1 MKKPQSISE
10 IYEKLQKVMK
20 KAPSGWSTSCVH
32 SEDTMH
38 QLSPYIGKLK
48 SSIASQLIRDYSSEN
63 QLVVDPF
70 AGSGTIPYQAHLMG
84 RRVFASDISIY
95 AKLLSKAKL
104 SAPAT
109 EEVAIQNV
117 ERLLN
122 AADILPVPDLS
133 VVPDWVQE
141 FFHPQTLIE
150 ILKFAQVARRPGN
163 EFYFACFL
171 GILHHQRPG
180 FLSYPAS
187 HLTPYLRENKYP
199 REKYPEMYEYRELY
213 SRLLA
218 KIRRSFKRHNHITSN
233 WVFRHSSV
241 ENVTLPERFD
251 ALITSPPYMNTLD
264 YGRDNRLRLW
274 FINPEY
280 NKPLDA
286 PATKSRDA
294 FEHAIQI
301 LARKVENGLSQQGYC
316 VLVVGEQ
323 AKGKVEYLS
332 SVILALF
339 EKYAP
344 SLFLQQVIVDKI
356 PDIRRARKNCQ
367 GTKNEHILVFRK
379 EKK

>member
-1 MKKPQSISE
+1 MEMFAKISDA
-10 IYEKLQKVMK
+10 YDKLQAVMEE
-20 KAPSGWSTSCVH
+20 APTDWANSCVH
-32 SEDTMH
+32 IEDTIH

-48 SSIASQLIRDYSSEN
+48 SSIASQLIQDYSSEN

-70 AGSGTIPYQAHLMG
+70 AGSGTVPYQAHLMK
-84 RRVFASDISIY
+84 RKVFASDISIY

-109 EEVAIQNV
+109 EDEALRCA
-117 ERLLN
+117 ERLLKTAN
-122 AADILPVPDLS
+122 SLPIPNLA
-133 VVPDWVQE
+133 VVPNWVQE

-150 ILKFAQVARRPGN
+150 ILKFATVARRSGN

-187 HLTPYLRENKYP
+187 HLTPYLRSNKYP
-199 REKYPEMYEYRELY
+199 REKYPEMYEYREL
-213 SRLLA
+213 SPRLLA
-218 KIRRSFKRHNHITSN
+218 KIRRSFKRHNHVVEN
-233 WVFRHSSV
+233 WEFRHSSV
-241 ENVTLPERFD
+241 ENVTLPEKFD

-280 NKPLDA
+280 NKPLDV

-301 LARKVENGLSQQGYC
+301 LAQKVESGLAPQGYC

-332 SVILALF
+332 SLILALF
-339 EKYAP
+339 EQFSP
-344 SLFLQQVIVDKI
+344 SLLLEKVIVDKI
-356 PDIRRARKNCQ
+356 PDIRRARRNYQ
-367 GTKNEHILVFRK
+367 GTKNEHIIVFRK
-379 EKK
+379 GNI

>member
-1 MKKPQSISE
+1 MEEAPQT
-10 IYEKLQKVMK
+10 
-20 KAPSGWSTSCVH
+20 WSCSCVH
-32 SEDTMH
+32 TEDTMH

-48 SSIASQLIRDYSSEN
+48 SSIATQLIQNYSLEN

-70 AGSGTIPYQAHLMG
+70 AGSGTIPYQAHLMN
-84 RRVFASDISIY
+84 RKVFACDISVY

-109 EEVAIQNV
+109 ETEALQEA
-117 ERLLN
+117 ERLLRIAN
-122 AADILPVPDLS
+122 SLPTPDLS
-133 VVPDWVQE
+133 EVPDWVQN

-150 ILKFAQVARRPGN
+150 ILKFAIVCRRNGN

-187 HLTPYLRENKYP
+187 HLTPYLRDNKYP
-199 REKYPEMYEYRELY
+199 RTTHPEMYEYRELKP
-213 SRLLA
+213 RLFA
-218 KIRRSFKRHNHITSN
+218 KIRRSFKRHNHATED
-233 WVFRHSSV
+233 WEFRHSSV
-241 ENVTLPERFD
+241 ENVTLPEKFD

-286 PATKSRDA
+286 PATKSRGA

-301 LARKVENGLSQQGYC
+301 LARKVEQGLTLHGFC

-332 SVILALF
+332 STIFALF

-344 SLFLQQVIVDKI
+344 SLSLQQVIVDKI
-356 PDIRRARKNCQ
+356 PDIRRARRNYQ
-367 GTKNEHILVFRK
+367 GTKNEHIMIFQK
-379 EKK
+379 DA